1 MGIYA
6 ELVGN
11 VLAVPTMKQVTTAG
25 GARRIV
31 ELRVMSAS
39 YRRLEDGTLKQREER
54 TFPVDVTIW
63 NERLTERVLQHVRT
77 GASVVVRGDFYVS
90 PWVNRD
96 NEADA
101 GAHIDAE
108 SISLNLVRIDQVV
121 YRPRQMRE
129 GDGSGGPSQNE
140 QEEHDGQ
147 EDGQGGDRGEGW
159 PAGPAGGESAPSAP
173 GAEPRS
179 PSDNPDS
186 GMASSGQS
194 GSRRSRRSAGAATQ

>member
-11 VLAVPTMKQVTTAG
+11 VLASPTMKQVNTG
-25 GARRIV
+25 SGARRIV

-39 YRRLEDGTLKQREER
+39 YRRLDDGSLEQRDGR

-90 PWVNRD
+90 PWINRD
-96 NEADA
+96 NEPDA

-121 YRPRQMRE
+121 YRQRQTRE
-129 GDGSGGPSQNE
+129 SDAPAQNEGAGEQAGPS
-140 QEEHDGQ
+140 DG
-147 EDGQGGDRGEGW
+147 EAGESTSGDEPGTQPDHADSDAATSGR
-159 PAGPAGGESAPSAP
+159 PAG
-173 GAEPRS
+173 
-179 PSDNPDS
+179 
-186 GMASSGQS
+186 
-194 GSRRSRRSAGAATQ
+194 RRSRRAARATAE

>member
-11 VLAVPTMKQVTTAG
+11 VLASPTMKQVNTASG
-25 GARRIV
+25 ERRIV

-39 YRRLEDGTLKQREER
+39 YRRLEDGTLEQRDGR

-63 NERLTERVLQHVRT
+63 NERLTERVLQHIRT
-77 GASVVVRGDFYVS
+77 GASIVVRGDLYVS
-90 PWVNRD
+90 PWITRE

-121 YRPRQMRE
+121 YRPRQPRDA
-129 GDGSGGPSQNE
+129 GDQV
-140 QEEHDGQ
+140 QDGAPVSDSPD
-147 EDGQGGDRGEGW
+147 EDPPESAHRPEPEPPQGD
-159 PAGPAGGESAPSAP
+159 ATGESA
-173 GAEPRS
+173 GS
-179 PSDNPDS
+179 PD
-186 GMASSGQS
+186 QS
-194 GSRRSRRSAGAATQ
+194 TGRRSRRASGGSTR

>member
-1 MGIYA
+1 MSIYA

-11 VLAVPTMKQVTTAG
+11 VLASPTMKQVNTVNG
-25 GARRIV
+25 MRRIV

-39 YRRLEDGTLKQREER
+39 YRRLEDGTLEQREGR

-90 PWVNRD
+90 PWVTRD

-121 YRPRQMRE
+121 YRPRHARE
-129 GDGSGGPSQNE
+129 GDGSGDPTQNE
-140 QEEHDGQ
+140 GASENEGPDEAESLKAGLTS
-147 EDGQGGDRGEGW
+147 EDEPSPED
-159 PAGPAGGESAPSAP
+159 PGP
-173 GAEPRS
+173 
-179 PSDNPDS
+179 D
-186 GMASSGQS
+186 ASSSQPAS
-194 GSRRSRRSAGAATQ
+194 RPSRRAVRAQPQ

>member
-11 VLAVPTMKQVTTAG
+11 VLTSPTMKQVNTPS

-39 YRRLEDGTLKQREER
+39 YRRLVDGSLEQRDGR

-63 NERLTERVLQHVRT
+63 NERLTERVLQHIRT

-90 PWVNRD
+90 PWINRD

-108 SISLNLVRIDQVV
+108 SISLNLVRIDQIIF
-121 YRPRQMRE
+121 RARQPRE
-129 GDGSGGPSQNE
+129 SDGSGGAAQ
-140 QEEHDGQ
+140 D
-147 EDGQGGDRGEGW
+147 
-159 PAGPAGGESAPSAP
+159 AGGGEHEDSAGDASNDV
-173 GAEPRS
+173 EPTTGDTS
-179 PSDNPDS
+179 PSDDAGPDVTS
-186 GMASSGQS
+186 AQPAG
-194 GSRRSRRSAGAATQ
+194 RRSRRAVRGQAQ

>member
-11 VLAVPTMKQVTTAG
+11 VLASPTMKQVNTAG
-25 GARRIV
+25 GAKRIV

-39 YRRLEDGTLKQREER
+39 YRRLDDGTLEQRDGR

-63 NERLTERVLQHVRT
+63 NERLTERVLQHIRT

-90 PWVNRD
+90 PWITRE

-108 SISLNLVRIDQVV
+108 SISLNLVRIEQVV
-121 YRPRQMRE
+121 YRARQPRDAGEQAQ
-129 GDGSGGPSQNE
+129 DGAASGNPDDDSPENVSPPEPDPPQ
-140 QEEHDGQ
+140 DVAA
-147 EDGQGGDRGEGW
+147 GEG
-159 PAGPAGGESAPSAP
+159 ADA
-173 GAEPRS
+173 
-179 PSDNPDS
+179 
-186 GMASSGQS
+186 SGQS
-194 GSRRSRRSAGAATQ
+194 AGRRSRRASGSSTR

>member
-11 VLAVPTMKQVTTAG
+11 VLASPTMKQVNTSN

-39 YRRLEDGTLKQREER
+39 YRRLEDGTLEQRDGR

-63 NERLTERVLQHVRT
+63 NERLTERVLQHIRT

-90 PWVNRD
+90 PWINRD
-96 NEADA
+96 NEPDA

-121 YRPRQMRE
+121 YRPRATRE
-129 GDGSGGPSQNE
+129 GGGSPQDDGAGEPGGPV
-140 QEEHDGQ
+140 DGEPAQ
-147 EDGQGGDRGEGW
+147 SATASDHVASADDPEPDTAATGQ
-159 PAGPAGGESAPSAP
+159 PA
-173 GAEPRS
+173 
-179 PSDNPDS
+179 
-186 GMASSGQS
+186 
-194 GSRRSRRSAGAATQ
+194 SRRSRRRAAGSADQ

>member
-1 MGIYA
+1 MGIHA

-11 VLAVPTMKQVTTAG
+11 VLASPTMKQVNTASG
-25 GARRIV
+25 TRRIV

-39 YRRLEDGTLKQREER
+39 YRRLEDGKLEQRDGR

-63 NERLTERVLQHVRT
+63 NERLTERVLQHIRT

-108 SISLNLVRIDQVV
+108 SISLNLVRIEQVV
-121 YRPRQMRE
+121 YRPRPPRE
-129 GDGSGGPSQNE
+129 GEVSGGSLQSEGGDE
-140 QEEHDGQ
+140 QEGSADDVLNPSELTSEGEPPADDP
-147 EDGQGGDRGEGW
+147 EGDR
-159 PAGPAGGESAPSAP
+159 
-173 GAEPRS
+173 
-179 PSDNPDS
+179 
-186 GMASSGQS
+186 ASSGKAAS
-194 GSRRSRRSAGAATQ
+194 GRSRRAARTQGQ

>member
-11 VLAVPTMKQVTTAG
+11 VLASPTMKQVNTAS

-39 YRRLEDGTLKQREER
+39 YRRLDDGTLEQREGR
-54 TFPVDVTIW
+54 TFPVDVTVW
-63 NERLTERVLQHVRT
+63 NERLTERVMQHIRT
-77 GASVVVRGDFYVS
+77 GASVVVRGDFYVT

-108 SISLNLVRIDQVV
+108 SISLNLVRVEQVV
-121 YRPRQMRE
+121 YRQRQVREDEGSSDSSHDEGAGEPPR
-129 GDGSGGPSQNE
+129 P
-140 QEEHDGQ
+140 
-147 EDGQGGDRGEGW
+147 EDGDTPQADQTLDDA
-159 PAGPAGGESAPSAP
+159 PASDDPGP
-173 GAEPRS
+173 GAT
-179 PSDNPDS
+179 
-186 GMASSGQS
+186 SSQPAR
-194 GSRRSRRSAGAATQ
+194 RRSRQAARTQAQ

>member
-11 VLAVPTMKQVTTAG
+11 VLASPTMKQVNTASG
-25 GARRIV
+25 TRRIV

-39 YRRLEDGTLKQREER
+39 YRRLENGTLEQRDGR

-63 NERLTERVLQHVRT
+63 NERITERVLQHIRT

-90 PWVNRD
+90 PWINRD

-108 SISLNLVRIDQVV
+108 SISLNLVRIEQVV
-121 YRPRQMRE
+121 YRPRQPRE
-129 GDGSGGPSQNE
+129 GEVSGGSSQSEGGGE
-140 QEEHDGQ
+140 QESSANDVSNPSESTSEGEPPTEDPEDDTASPGQ
-147 EDGQGGDRGEGW
+147 
-159 PAGPAGGESAPSAP
+159 AA
-173 GAEPRS
+173 
-179 PSDNPDS
+179 
-186 GMASSGQS
+186 
-194 GSRRSRRSAGAATQ
+194 SRRSRRAARAQGQ

>member
-11 VLAVPTMKQVTTAG
+11 VLVSPTMKQVNTASG
-25 GARRIV
+25 TRRIV

-39 YRRLEDGTLKQREER
+39 YRRLEDGTLEQREER

-63 NERLTERVLQHVRT
+63 NERLTERVLQHIRT

-90 PWVNRD
+90 PWVTRD

-121 YRPRQMRE
+121 YRARQTRE
-129 GDGSGGPSQNE
+129 AETPDGSS
-140 QEEHDGQ
+140 HD
-147 EDGQGGDRGEGW
+147 QGA
-159 PAGPAGGESAPSAP
+159 AGPDDPDNGDTPRAEAIEDDAP
-173 GAEPRS
+173 
-179 PSDNPDS
+179 PSDSPESD
-186 GMASSGQS
+186 GSSS
-194 GSRRSRRSAGAATQ
+194 HSASRRSRRAARTQAQ

>member
-11 VLAVPTMKQVTTAG
+11 VLVSPTMKQVNTASG
-25 GARRIV
+25 TRRIV

-39 YRRLEDGTLKQREER
+39 YRRLEDGTLEQREER

-63 NERLTERVLQHVRT
+63 NERLTERVLQHIRT

-90 PWVNRD
+90 PWVTRD

-121 YRPRQMRE
+121 YRARQTRE
-129 GDGSGGPSQNE
+129 AETPDGSSPDQGAAGS
-140 QEEHDGQ
+140 
-147 EDGQGGDRGEGW
+147 EDPDNADTPQAEAIEDD
-159 PAGPAGGESAPSAP
+159 AP
-173 GAEPRS
+173 
-179 PSDNPDS
+179 PSDSPEPD
-186 GMASSGQS
+186 ARSSHS
-194 GSRRSRRSAGAATQ
+194 ASRRSRRAARTQAQ

>member
-11 VLAVPTMKQVTTAG
+11 VLASPTMKQVNTAS

-39 YRRLEDGTLKQREER
+39 YRRLDDGSLEQRDGR

-63 NERLTERVLQHVRT
+63 NERLTERVLQHIRT

-90 PWVNRD
+90 PWINRD
-96 NEADA
+96 NEPDA

-129 GDGSGGPSQNE
+129 SDAPAQNE
-140 QEEHDGQ
+140 GASE
-147 EDGQGGDRGEGW
+147 
-159 PAGPAGGESAPSAP
+159 PAGPPDGEAEESTSGDEP
-173 GAEPRS
+173 GAP
-179 PSDNPDS
+179 PDHAGSD
-186 GMASSGQS
+186 AATSGQPA
-194 GSRRSRRSAGAATQ
+194 GRRSRRAARATAE

>member
-11 VLAVPTMKQVTTAG
+11 VLASPTMKQVNTASG
-25 GARRIV
+25 TRRIV

-39 YRRLEDGTLKQREER
+39 YRRLDDGTLEQRDGR

-63 NERLTERVLQHVRT
+63 NERLTERVLQHIRT
-77 GASVVVRGDFYVS
+77 GASVVVRGDLYVS
-90 PWVNRD
+90 PWITRE

-121 YRPRQMRE
+121 YRPRQPRDA
-129 GDGSGGPSQNE
+129 GDPPQDDAPASGSPE
-140 QEEHDGQ
+140 DEHSVSAARPDA
-147 EDGQGGDRGEGW
+147 DRPQRDATGEGASAPEQ
-159 PAGPAGGESAPSAP
+159 PAG
-173 GAEPRS
+173 
-179 PSDNPDS
+179 
-186 GMASSGQS
+186 
-194 GSRRSRRSAGAATQ
+194 RRSRRASGSATS

>member
-11 VLAVPTMKQVTTAG
+11 VLASPTMKQVNTAG

-39 YRRLEDGTLKQREER
+39 YRRLDDGTLEQRDGR

-63 NERLTERVLQHVRT
+63 NERLTERVLQHIRT

-90 PWVNRD
+90 PWVNRE

-121 YRPRQMRE
+121 YRARQPRETGEQSQD
-129 GDGSGGPSQNE
+129 GDASGNQDDDSAENAHPPESDPSQGDATR
-140 QEEHDGQ
+140 EE
-147 EDGQGGDRGEGW
+147 
-159 PAGPAGGESAPSAP
+159 ANA
-173 GAEPRS
+173 
-179 PSDNPDS
+179 
-186 GMASSGQS
+186 SGQS
-194 GSRRSRRSAGAATQ
+194 AGRRSRRASSASTR

>member
-11 VLAVPTMKQVTTAG
+11 VLASPTMKQVNTAG

-39 YRRLEDGTLKQREER
+39 YRRLEDGTLEQRDGR

-63 NERLTERVLQHVRT
+63 NERLTERVLQHIRT
-77 GASVVVRGDFYVS
+77 GASVVVRGDFYVG
-90 PWVNRD
+90 PWITRE

-108 SISLNLVRIDQVV
+108 SISLNLVRIEQVV
-121 YRPRQMRE
+121 YRARQPRDAGEQAQ
-129 GDGSGGPSQNE
+129 DGAASGNPDNDSPENAHRPE
-140 QEEHDGQ
+140 PDPP
-147 EDGQGGDRGEGW
+147 QGGTTGED
-159 PAGPAGGESAPSAP
+159 ASA
-173 GAEPRS
+173 
-179 PSDNPDS
+179 
-186 GMASSGQS
+186 SGQS
-194 GSRRSRRSAGAATQ
+194 AGQRSRRASSASIR

>member
-11 VLAVPTMKQVTTAG
+11 VLASPTMKQVNTAS

-39 YRRLEDGTLKQREER
+39 YRRLDDGTLEQRDGR

-63 NERLTERVLQHVRT
+63 NERLTDRVMQHIRT

-90 PWVNRD
+90 PWITREND
-96 NEADA
+96 ADA

-108 SISLNLVRIDQVV
+108 SISLNLVRVDQVV
-121 YRPRQMRE
+121 YRPRQPR
-129 GDGSGGPSQNE
+129 D
-140 QEEHDGQ
+140 
-147 EDGQGGDRGEGW
+147 GGDRMQDGV
-159 PAGPAGGESAPSAP
+159 PASDSPTPDNDSAEDADQPEPDPPQGDTRSEDQTSSAQ
-173 GAEPRS
+173 
-179 PSDNPDS
+179 
-186 GMASSGQS
+186 SSG
-194 GSRRSRRSAGAATQ
+194 RRARRTSGAATR

>member
-11 VLAVPTMKQVTTAG
+11 VLASPTMKQVNTAS

-31 ELRVMSAS
+31 EMRVMSAS
-39 YRRLEDGTLKQREER
+39 YRRLEDGTLEQRDGR

-63 NERLTERVLQHVRT
+63 SERLTERVLQHIRT

-90 PWVNRD
+90 PWINRD

-121 YRPRQMRE
+121 YRTRQPRE
-129 GDGSGGPSQNE
+129 GDVPGNSSQSEGGGE
-140 QEEHDGQ
+140 QEGSA
-147 EDGQGGDRGEGW
+147 EDVSDPSELT
-159 PAGPAGGESAPSAP
+159 AEGESPAEDPPDAASP
-173 GAEPRS
+173 GQ
-179 PSDNPDS
+179 
-186 GMASSGQS
+186 AS
-194 GSRRSRRSAGAATQ
+194 SRRSRRPARAQGQ